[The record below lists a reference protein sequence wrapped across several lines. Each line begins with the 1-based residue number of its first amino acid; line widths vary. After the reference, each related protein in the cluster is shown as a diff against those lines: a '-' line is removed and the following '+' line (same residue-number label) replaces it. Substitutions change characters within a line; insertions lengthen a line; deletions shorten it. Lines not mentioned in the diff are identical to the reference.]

1 MHKQTKIAALALAAA
16 LLLCACAQQNVQP
29 EPTAKTLP
37 ELNIGTAINAPYFY
51 VAKDGSYTGLD
62 KDIADEA
69 CARLGVAPVYTVITW
84 GSQDEYL
91 SAGAVDCFWS
101 CFSLLGRENQYQWA
115 GPYMDSPEVVVVAA
129 DSDIQTVDDL
139 AGKTVALRIDSNAQ
153 LYFVNR
159 PAELQPAVIST
170 FSNMED
176 AFVSFGQGYT
186 DAVAGH
192 KAALLELTAQQP
204 DLYRYLDT
212 TIITAKPGV
221 AFDPHYDSGFV
232 SALDQTLADMQA
244 DGTIAAL
251 AANYGLSAADIGE
264 AGAADE

>member
-1 MHKQTKIAALALAAA
+1 MHKRTKIAALALAAA
-16 LLLCACAQQNVQP
+16 LLLCACAQQSVQP

-37 ELNIGTAINAPYFY
+37 ELSIGTAINAPYFY

-69 CARLGVAPVYTVITW
+69 CSRLGVAPVYTVITW

-192 KAALLELTAQQP
+192 KAALLELTALQP

-221 AFDPHYDSGFV
+221 AFDPHYDSAFV